1 MKIWGNDLKIGDIIY
16 YEYDLDI
23 RHSTVKE
30 RDTKTFK
37 MPSLIMESGDRIFV
51 NSYYYTEKQ
60 EVIDNIIKDLKLRC
74 KTKLEDT
81 KKQIQSLKFTETI
94 IRDKLKEIEKFEI
107 CNDIGEI
114 DEEFFDCSL
123 EDYKNIVGKCFRHG
137 DVVLKVVGIRDD
149 FSNPH
154 YEDCDYKTNFLY
166 EEFRN
171 LRDGWSIKEYIWLQ
185 DRAYSMYI
193 DEEDRQKYLKFCIT
207 PYTEMNIAREG
218 MYQLGKDGKLYVDDD
233 CSGECYTC
241 FEEMDPEEFERV
253 RQEAIKNFYIP
264 LNI

>member
-23 RHSTVKE
+23 RRSTVKE

-60 EVIDNIIKDLKLRC
+60 EVIDNVIEDLKLRC

-81 KKQIQSLKFTETI
+81 KKQIQLLKFTETI
-94 IRDKLKEIEKFEI
+94 ISDKLKEIEKFEI
-107 CNDIGEI
+107 CTDI
-114 DEEFFDCSL
+114 DENFFNCSL
-123 EDYKNIVGKCFRHG
+123 EDYKNIIGKCFRHG

-149 FSNPH
+149 FDNPY

-185 DRAYSMYI
+185 DRVYNNTYI
-193 DEEDRQKYLKFCIT
+193 NEEDRQKYLKFCIT

-218 MYQLGKDGKLYVDDD
+218 MYQLGKDGKLYTIDGPD
-233 CSGECYTC
+233 ENCYTR
-241 FEEMDPEEFERV
+241 FEEMSLEEFEGIK
-253 RQEAIKNFYIP
+253 QEAIKNSKI
-264 LNI
+264 